1 MSVTGESTESK
12 SAVPVEEAVNT
23 IRWMQQLAGHQFV
36 STSPIVRMTLAGLK
50 RKLTKPKLLKE
61 LVTTDVL
68 TRLVESLGKAPS
80 LSDIRLAASLLLAFL
95 RSDNL
100 SCSYA
105 GAVHI
110 SSWYISLI

>member
-1 MSVTGESTESK
+1 
-12 SAVPVEEAVNT
+12 
-23 IRWMQQLAGHQFV
+23 
-36 STSPIVRMTLAGLK
+36 MTLAGLK

-95 RSDNL
+95 SLMTCPVAMLERYISAAGISL
-100 SCSYA
+100 SSKL
-105 GAVHI
+105 I
-110 SSWYISLI
+110 SSGAF